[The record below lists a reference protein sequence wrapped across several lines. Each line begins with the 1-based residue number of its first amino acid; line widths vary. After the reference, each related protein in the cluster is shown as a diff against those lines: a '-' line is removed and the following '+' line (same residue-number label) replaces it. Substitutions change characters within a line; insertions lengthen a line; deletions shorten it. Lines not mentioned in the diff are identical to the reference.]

1 MFKKDNSYKTYKHI
15 LIAVLCFLQLKS
27 ADLAD
32 DLLIKA
38 VVFVHKS

>member
-1 MFKKDNSYKTYKHI
+1 MSKKDNSYKTDKHT
-15 LIAVLCFLQLKS
+15 LITVLCFLQLKS

-38 VVFVHKS
+38 VVFVYKS